1 MSAHAMLTA
10 QDARQHSGRSAQ
22 RYVFRRRGLM
32 TIDEMTVPIRTVDVS
47 RQGLAVMSP
56 VQIKA
61 GKSCSIAL
69 HAVVGARV
77 IPLQFSCKVM
87 HCILAGTEGFR
98 TSFYI
103 DADLDVHKQQLRKI
117 IAICDFASAD

>member
-10 QDARQHSGRSAQ
+10 QNPKRQAQ

-32 TIDEMTVPIRTVDVS
+32 TIDEMTIPIRTVDVS
-47 RQGLAVMSP
+47 MQGLAVMSS
-56 VQIKA
+56 VQIQA
-61 GKSCSIAL
+61 GKLCSIAL
-69 HAVVGARV
+69 HAVVGAR
-77 IPLQFSCKVM
+77 IIQLQFSCKAM

-103 DADLDVHKQQLRKI
+103 DVNLEAHQQQLRKI
-117 IAICDFASAD
+117 IAICTFVSADGLH